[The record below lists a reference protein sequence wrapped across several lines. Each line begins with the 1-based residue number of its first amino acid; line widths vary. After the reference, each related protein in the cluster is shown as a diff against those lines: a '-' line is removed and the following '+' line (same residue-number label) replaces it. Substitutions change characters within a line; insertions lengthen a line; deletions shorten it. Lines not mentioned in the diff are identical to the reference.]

1 MSLNKEVVLKN
12 LDYIREAYRTN
23 SQEFIIAFFLYEI
36 NGMKKEEI
44 TETVINKVDHIL
56 DETEYYYDESMRDK
70 IRNIKIELLKEKLS
84 DSLNNY
90 IDNCTDQEWNKLS
103 KEYNVSNE
111 ENYMGE
117 VRENLEESIMEY
129 FEDEELEKQEEMLEF
144 FKKYDV
150 IEKEQEEE
158 LER

>member
-44 TETVINKVDHIL
+44 TEAVINKVDHIL

-90 IDNCTDQEWNKLS
+90 IDNCTDQEWDKLLE
-103 KEYNVSNE
+103 EYNVHDE

-117 VRENLEESIMEY
+117 VRENLEETIIE
-129 FEDEELEKQEEMLEF
+129 FFVDEELEKQEEMLEF
-144 FKKYDV
+144 FGKYDV
-150 IEKEQEEE
+150 IQKEQEEE